1 MQVQQAMANKLR
13 NTILNNWKRY
23 YDVDNITL
31 QRNKMKG
38 IAPNTPIEAGL
49 YQLNKQIGEM
59 EEIIRT
65 AMPNENA
72 EQARSRQQQA
82 VQRLFNIL
90 ETKHNEL
97 TKSGLLDG
105 DKHGLSKLLD
115 RFPEL
120 KTFIRN
126 NVKSK
131 MLDDI
136 KNNPNI
142 DDDLKQQADVML
154 QDREPQNYNISW
166 VEDNLNFLLEDIQ
179 GKVIPEKEMKMIED
193 VKREISGKQS
203 ITNEEES
210 KYIKRLGTI
219 ENILTKKGIIEEKKN
234 IRTPD
239 FLRPSLTP
247 EQSSSTTRNLLAE
260 FKEDDLKTYLEM
272 LVDGVRELGV
282 KYTQLSNGEPIPRTA
297 ETVRNRIK
305 DTVVQLARNQGVN
318 KQEMEDLIS
327 DVKEYRALLENTLN
341 RIRPN
346 QENDISGTRMKNM
359 NNEPDNND
367 DDNQQPTQTSNI
379 PSHRL
384 VPDGDDN
391 FQAVPVS
398 DIASIETKKRL
409 EILDDFLN
417 LYTVSQNPA
426 PQNIKKAKDL
436 IQELVNMSKGNK
448 RGAFL
453 PKKQLDGNYKE
464 FIRSIVS
471 PFKSKLTREANARNK
486 TAPPARTT
494 SAPPARTTSAPPATS
509 SNTNNDDD
517 DGGDGQNIKEKKEGN
532 GRKNNKRKASKTKPK
547 RKAPVSKRKGKGP
560 AVSFIPEGIR
570 NF

>member
-59 EEIIRT
+59 EEIIKT
-65 AMPNENA
+65 ALPNENA

-90 ETKHNEL
+90 ETKHDQL
-97 TKSGLLDG
+97 VKSGLLDG
-105 DKHGLSKLLD
+105 DKHGLMKLFD

-136 KNNPNI
+136 QSNPNI
-142 DDDLKQQADVML
+142 DDDLKKQADIML

-166 VEDNLNFLLEDIQ
+166 VEDNLNLLLEDIQ

-193 VKREISGKQS
+193 VKREISGKQT

-219 ENILTKKGIIEEKKN
+219 ENILTKKGIIE
-234 IRTPD
+234 
-239 FLRPSLTP
+239 
-247 EQSSSTTRNLLAE
+247 SSSTTRNLLAE
-260 FKEDDLKTYLEM
+260 FKEDDKLKSELDI
-272 LVDGVRELGV
+272 LVDIVRELGV
-282 KYTQLSNGEPIPRTA
+282 KYKQLSNGEAIPRTA

-305 DTVVQLARNQGVN
+305 DSVVKLEARNQGIN
-318 KQEMEDLIS
+318 EKEIKDLIS
-327 DVKEYRALLENTLN
+327 DIKDYRVLLENTLN
-341 RIRPN
+341 KIRPN
-346 QENDISGTRMKNM
+346 QDNDISVPRMKIM
-359 NNEPDNND
+359 NNEPNNND
-367 DDNQQPTQTSNI
+367 DDNQQPAQTSNI
-379 PSHRL
+379 PSHRIVQDDDDDDNQQPAQTSNIPSHKL
-384 VPDGDDN
+384 VPNGDNN

-398 DIASIETKKRL
+398 FTIETQRRL
-409 EILDDFLN
+409 ERLNNYLN
-417 LYTVSQNPA
+417 LYTNSQNPE
-426 PQNIKKAKDL
+426 QERIQKAKDL
-436 IQELVNMSKGNK
+436 IKELVNISRGKK
-448 RGAFL
+448 RGPVV
-453 PKKQLDGNYKE
+453 PKQELDDNYKE
-464 FIRSIVS
+464 FVNQSIR
-471 PFKSKLTREANARNK
+471 PFKNKLTREANKQNN
-486 TAPPARTT
+486 TASPARAT
-494 SAPPARTTSAPPATS
+494 SAPPAPPAKS

-517 DGGDGQNIKEKKEGN
+517 DGQNIKEKKEGK
-532 GRKNNKRKASKTKPK
+532 G
-547 RKAPVSKRKGKGP
+547 PVSKKKGKGP
-560 AVSFIPEGIR
+560 VVSFMPEGIR